1 MRRIFPLLLVLTAP
15 AHAEPKFTHDP
26 GVKLDVRLTD
36 RSKPPPKR
44 STPSAPAATAS
55 QILQIQVL
63 LGAVH
68 TEQVK
73 LLRDLIARTPDA
85 EVEEK
90 ADLYFRLGEIHAKTY
105 RLHRL
110 KAVEAELAKQQAT
123 RASHAKQA
131 TTALVATIE
140 TYREL
145 IDSGKFTTYQRLDLA
160 LFYYA
165 YTLHQAEKMPQARAA
180 YEKLLREHPRTRF
193 AAEAHLAL
201 GDGDFEAKRLAD
213 AAGHYR
219 LVLKLPKS
227 SAYWYAMYKL
237 GWVEL
242 EQNHTQS
249 ALELFFQVAQGTQ
262 RTPEYTLLFRAAK
275 KDFVRAYATIGK
287 ADKALQAFLRVD
299 AADAHGMLEI
309 LGDLYLDQGKSEP
322 AIYVFRQL
330 MTRVPTSPHVCRWQ
344 HAVARS
350 MLTLGTVN
358 DRVTEIEQLVKLYR
372 AVKGDAEC
380 RDAASEMSGQLA
392 RAYHQEAVKTKNPEL
407 ATHAGR
413 LYRAYLGAFAGAK
426 DYGETQYYA
435 AELAW
440 VAAEFEPKARL
451 ATERWAAAAQAFTVV
466 ARGKL
471 VEPKLVKVAADAAML
486 AQMKALQVDPTV
498 RQQPID
504 DAAYATVPKPK
515 QFPEREQALL
525 AAYDLYLTHVT
536 DPKDDERIDVTFH
549 KANLL
554 RRFDHHEPALAI
566 FEQIIAAHP
575 GHETAEWSAQ
585 LALDSYNRLQRYD
598 DMLAFAGRMTPAF
611 LADKPGLR
619 ETVAKLGKQGIRKE
633 AERLEAEGKRTGALA
648 KFVACA
654 LKYYDAYNLDP
665 LASDGDAL
673 LYNAGICFEQGRSI
687 GAAMQAYEKL
697 QQLFPNTKLAKRSV
711 ARLGN
716 VYASIA
722 FYDKA
727 AAKLEEYATK
737 YAGETDAFDALS
749 DAVVFRRGTGA
760 DAQAI
765 DNANRFV
772 RMFGAKQPE
781 KAADAFFSI
790 AAIYE
795 KQGDLAKLA
804 RHLKTY
810 IDRHGAAGGNE
821 RLVTAWARLGQTLW
835 QSACPVA
842 TVDGACVRV
851 VREAATSRRVRARV
865 GIAKRC
871 GEETQIELTVVSRDA
886 RKVATAM
893 AAFDQAIAAYDK
905 GGKSRGALYHYA
917 SAKLG
922 KLERDYEQFLAL
934 AIPESLDFDSRKPA
948 VAKKS
953 GERFEAWLLKKRDLA
968 VAIRKGYDA
977 VVALGDGAVAIAAA
991 ARSGAVLHHFSAQ
1004 LFRAEIPVDQRTG
1017 QFAEEKAQTYCDTLA
1032 IVAEPLET
1040 EAVGSYQACLVTSTK
1055 LGWFS
1060 EWSRICEREL
1070 GQLQPGTWPTTA
1082 ERRRRPDAAATIT
1095 LLEGPV
1101 RL

>member
-1 MRRIFPLLLVLTAP
+1 MRLLALVVLLTAGP
-15 AHAEPKFTHDP
+15 AHAEQKFTHDAS
-26 GVKLDVRLTD
+26 VKLDVRLTD

-44 STPSAPAATAS
+44 DIPRAPVTAS
-55 QILQIQVL
+55 QIMKIQIL
-63 LGAVH
+63 LGTVH
-68 TEQVK
+68 TEQVQ
-73 LLRDLIARTPDA
+73 LLRELIVKTPDT
-85 EVEEK
+85 EVDEK

-110 KAVEAELAKQQAT
+110 KSVEAELAKQEAK
-123 RASHAKQA
+123 RMSHAKQA

-145 IDSGKFTTYQRLDLA
+145 IESGKFASYPRLDLA

-165 YTLHQAEKMPQARAA
+165 YTLQQAKRMPQARGA
-180 YEKLLREHPRTRF
+180 YEKLLREHPSTKY
-193 AAEAHLAL
+193 AAEAHVAL
-201 GDGDFEAKRLAD
+201 GDDDFEARRLPD

-242 EQNHTQS
+242 EQKQTQQ
-249 ALELFFQVAQGTQ
+249 ALERFFQVAQGTQ
-262 RTPEYTLLFRAAK
+262 HDPERATLFRAAK
-275 KDFVRAYATIGK
+275 KDFVRAYASIGK
-287 ADKALQAFLRVD
+287 ADKALPAFARVD
-299 AADAHGMLEI
+299 AADAHGMLEV
-309 LGDLYLDQGKSEP
+309 LGDLYVDQGKSEQ

-330 MTRVPTSPHVCRWQ
+330 MTALPRSPHVCRWQ

-350 MLTLGTVN
+350 MLTLGTTN

-407 ATHAGR
+407 ATYAGR

-426 DYGETQYYA
+426 DFGETQYYA

-440 VAAEFEPKARL
+440 IGAEFEAKPRL
-451 ATERWAAAAQAFTVV
+451 ATERWAAAARAFTDVV
-466 ARGKL
+466 QAKL
-471 VEPKLVKVAADAAML
+471 VEPKLIKVSADAAML

-504 DAAYATVPKPK
+504 DAAYTKVPTPKPL
-515 QFPEREQALL
+515 PERERALL
-525 AAYDLYLTHVT
+525 AAYELYLTHVT
-536 DPKDDERIDVTFH
+536 DPKDDERIDVSFH

-566 FEQIIAAHP
+566 FEQIIAVHPAHQ
-575 GHETAEWSAQ
+575 TAEWSAQ
-585 LALDSYNRLQRYD
+585 LALDSYNRLQRHD
-598 DMLAFAGRMTPAF
+598 EMLAFAGRLTADF

-619 ETVAKLGKQGIRKE
+619 ETVARLGKQGVRKS
-633 AERLEAEGKRTGALA
+633 AERLEAEGKRTGDLT

-654 LKYYDAYNLDP
+654 LRYYDVYNLDP
-665 LASDGDAL
+665 MAADGDEL
-673 LYNAGICFEQGRSI
+673 LFSAGICFEQGRSI

-697 QQLFPNTKLAKRSV
+697 QQLFPKSTLAARSV

-727 AAKLEEYATK
+727 AGKLEEYATK
-737 YAGETDAFDALS
+737 YAGEMDAFGALS
-749 DAVVFRRGTGA
+749 RAVMFRRGIGD
-760 DAQAI
+760 DARAI

-772 RMFGAKQPE
+772 RMFGAKQPA
-781 KAADAFFSI
+781 KAADAFYSI
-790 AAIYE
+790 SAIYE
-795 KQGDLAKLA
+795 KQGDLDKLA
-804 RHLKTY
+804 RHLATY
-810 IDRHGAAGGNE
+810 IARHGAAGSNE

-835 QSACPVA
+835 QRACPVA

-851 VREAATSRRVRARV
+851 VREAATSRRVRARI

-871 GEETQIELTVVSRDA
+871 GEETKLELTVVPRDA
-886 RKVATAM
+886 RKVTAAM
-893 AAFDQAIAAYDK
+893 AAFDNAIAAYGKGDK
-905 GGKSRGALYHYA
+905 TRGALYHYA
-917 SAKLG
+917 TARFG

-934 AIPESLDFDSRKPA
+934 AIPAQLDFDLGKPA
-948 VAKKS
+948 IAKKS
-953 GERFEAWLLKKRDLA
+953 RERFETWLVRKRDLA
-968 VAIRKGYDA
+968 VAMRKGYDA
-977 VVALGDGAVAIAAA
+977 VVELGDGAVAISAA
-991 ARSGAVLHHFSAQ
+991 ARSGTVLHHFSAQ

-1017 QFAEEKAQTYCDTLA
+1017 AFAEDKAQTYCDTLA
-1032 IVAEPLET
+1032 TVAEPLET
-1040 EAVGSYQACLVTSTK
+1040 EAVVSYQACLVTSTK

-1070 GQLQPGTWPTTA
+1070 GQLQPDKWPTTA
-1082 ERRRRPDAAATIT
+1082 ERRRRPDAAASIT
-1095 LLEGPV
+1095 LLEGPI